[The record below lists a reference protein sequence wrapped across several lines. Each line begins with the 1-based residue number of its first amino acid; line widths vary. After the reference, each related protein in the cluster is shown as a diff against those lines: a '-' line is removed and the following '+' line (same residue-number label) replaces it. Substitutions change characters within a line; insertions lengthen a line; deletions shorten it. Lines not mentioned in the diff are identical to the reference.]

1 MTLRMEAQHEQLC
14 LNYAEKLKNLS
25 LSGSLDSSLNES
37 MHANYTSLCKLKPS
51 MEDYLAHL
59 NSPVE
64 TSTLII
70 VIIYGI
76 ISAVGLL
83 GNALVIFVIA
93 RYTKMKT
100 VTNMYIVNL
109 SLADGLFLLG
119 LPMVMT
125 TGVMKQWV
133 FGMAL
138 CKLYYI
144 LTCINWFTSAFTLT
158 VMAGDRYLAACYPI
172 TSMQY
177 RTPKYAMLAIVI
189 AWFSSF
195 VVMMPVVLY
204 ANIIGNPVVPDVYSC
219 TIKWPAEQESTGQ
232 KIFMT
237 YSLLLGFVIPIT
249 IITILY
255 SLLVIHLST
264 STNTAQTRS
273 AQRRRSHKK
282 VTKLVTLI
290 IAVYIICWLPYW
302 AFQIDLIVSGGEQ
315 LPDWK
320 FNMFKVINSA
330 LFTSCFAC

>member
-1 MTLRMEAQHEQLC
+1 MTLRMEVQHEQLC

-25 LSGSLDSSLNES
+25 LSGSLDSGLNES
-37 MHANYTSLCKLKPS
+37 MYANYTSLCKLKPS
-51 MEDYLAHL
+51 MEDYMARF

-70 VIIYGI
+70 VIIYGL
-76 ISAVGLL
+76 ISAVGLF

-100 VTNMYIVNL
+100 VTNMYIANL
-109 SLADGLFLLG
+109 SLADGLFLFR

-177 RTPKYAMLAIVI
+177 RRTPKYAMLAIVI

-195 VVMMPVVLY
+195 VVMMPVVLF
-204 ANIIGNPVVPDVYSC
+204 ANIIRNPHVPDAYSC

-232 KIFMT
+232 KIFMA

-255 SLLVIHLST
+255 SLLIIHLCT
-264 STNTAQTRS
+264 STNTSSDKLHAQES
-273 AQRRRSHKK
+273 YKACDIDHSCIYHL
-282 VTKLVTLI
+282 LVTIL
-290 IAVYIICWLPYW
+290 
-302 AFQIDLIVSGGEQ
+302 S
-315 LPDWK
+315 LPD
-320 FNMFKVINSA
+320 
-330 LFTSCFAC
+330 